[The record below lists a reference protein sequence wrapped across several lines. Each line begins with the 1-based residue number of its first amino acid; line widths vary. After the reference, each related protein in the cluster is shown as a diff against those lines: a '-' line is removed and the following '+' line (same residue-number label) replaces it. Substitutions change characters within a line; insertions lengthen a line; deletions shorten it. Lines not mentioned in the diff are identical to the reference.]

1 MNPDEILKSYAQ
13 RLVTAYCLS
22 EALKEEVV
30 SLASK
35 IEHKDEKE
43 ILDRINAR
51 VLEVHSNLKSQLNL
65 DR

>member
-13 RLVTAYCLS
+13 CLVTAYCLS

-35 IEHKDEKE
+35 IENKDEKE
-43 ILDRINAR
+43 ILDRINER
-51 VLEVHSNLKSQLNL
+51 VLKVHSLLKPQLNP
-65 DR
+65 DK

>member
-13 RLVTAYCLS
+13 CLVTAYCLS

>member
-13 RLVTAYCLS
+13 CLVTAYCLS

-51 VLEVHSNLKSQLNL
+51 VL
-65 DR
+65 

>member
-1 MNPDEILKSYAQ
+1 MNADEILKSYAQ
-13 RLVTAYCLS
+13 YLLTAYCLS
-22 EALKEEVV
+22 KALKDEVV

-51 VLEVHSNLKSQLNL
+51 ISEVHNHLKSQLKL
-65 DR
+65 E